1 MALATVTGSLKDV
14 GLVSLGN
21 RASEL
26 LFEPDL
32 DVVTA
37 GSGTLIPQEP
47 IRVVPASDGS
57 FSVDLHPSEETNPF
71 TPYKLTIN
79 WQSWGVTRTVSPNWR
94 IFVPTGGGAIASMIA
109 DVTPAKVITKGDKG
123 DNGNVLQQAA
133 IDALVAKDVTLVAA
147 DTALGVRIDS
157 ADTKNAAQDGRLTS
171 IETKNTAQDGR
182 LDGVEAKNATQD
194 GRLTVNEAKNAEQ
207 DARLIDPLTGLSR
220 ALGNQS
226 WLGDVVRVFLSPGSR
241 VIGGITEKNRLRMY
255 KGFEFSARDW
265 INYSPSRRVS
275 STTIDP
281 SRRRAENEIDQRG
294 NVPQWILDRWK
305 ARMAGGTKTTVTVKP
320 DGTGNYLTPKA
331 ANAAFTVSTGSTCEI
346 VVYPGVYTD
355 TEWTVKE
362 GVTIRGTDRDKCILR
377 GSNVDSATDAV
388 IDNTSTLWLQK
399 TARLENLTITMRN
412 GRYPVH
418 AEAFGGA
425 PDARHD
431 IVNCRLEHFGN
442 DGAKAWRDANPG
454 SGLLSSTVWASDRA
468 WGYGSSSGIYQR
480 FENVTFV
487 SRIDGWYVHDNA
499 DFSKPINHDLINC
512 RILTRSADGQILI
525 QPLGSGHSSRVNING
540 SEVSVNRIRETDTGW
555 ATTLPNQPADRSQI
569 KVTISGT
576 TPIGFTT
583 GARGKALKIESAST
597 GTVSTVRVSGTGAD
611 RLFGVST
618 ERDGGGGLKGYAFG
632 QFDIS
637 GLLVGQL
644 NNTTVNNT
652 LGRRLGDLTAGSLT
666 LTVTIDGG
674 TPVSIVLNADY
685 TAATNASILATINAA
700 LGSAGTA
707 SEYAVAQG
715 ENYASFP
722 DRQVSATNTGATGI
736 GRFQAVAKDAAGGV
750 KIMGTASPV
759 GDFLGIAL
767 EAIPPGKQG
776 RILRSGTMQSTDQV
790 PGIEGTSVAAGAAV
804 YHSDTTAGAFA
815 TTGTRQAMT
824 GYITGFA
831 RFNGG
836 N

>member
-1 MALATVTGSLKDV
+1 VTVPFFAPKETPHMAIETTPLGFQKPDGTDPLNNGDNVISTNAQKAEDRIQEDRGRLAKIESGYIPAWKADTDYTAGE
-14 GLVSLGN
+14 
-21 RASEL
+21 RAIA
-26 LFEPDL
+26 PNG
-32 DVVTA
+32 DVV
-37 GSGTLIPQEP
+37 S
-47 IRVVPASDGS
+47 
-57 FSVDLHPSEETNPF
+57 
-71 TPYKLTIN
+71 
-79 WQSWGVTRTVSPNWR
+79 
-94 IFVPTGGGAIASMIA
+94 
-109 DVTPAKVITKGDKG
+109 AKVNFTSGASYS
-123 DNGNVLQQAA
+123 AA
-133 IDALVAKDVTLVAA
+133 NW
-147 DTALGVRIDS
+147 
-157 ADTKNAAQDGRLTS
+157 NASAQDGRIGAT
-171 IETKNTAQDGR
+171 ETKNTAQDGR
-182 LDGVEAKNATQD
+182 MDGI
-194 GRLTVNEAKNAEQ
+194 
-207 DARLIDPLTGLSR
+207 DARLIAPLTGLRKS
-220 ALGNQS
+220 LGNAS
-226 WLGDVVRVFLSPGSR
+226 WLGDLVRVFLGPGSR
-241 VIGGITEKNRLRMY
+241 VIGGITEKNRLRFY
-255 KGFEFSARDW
+255 KGFEFSARDGVS
-265 INYSPSRRVS
+265 YSLSRRISRV
-275 STTIDP
+275 TIDVN
-281 SRRRAENEIDQRG
+281 RRRAENEIDQRG
-294 NVPQWILDRWK
+294 NVPQWVLNRWK
-305 ARMAGGTKTTVTVKP
+305 ARMAGGATSTFTVKP
-320 DGTGNYLTPKA
+320 DGTGTHLTPMA
-331 ANAAFTVSTGSTCEI
+331 ANAAFTEGIGNTCLI
-346 VVYPGVYTD
+346 IVYPGVYTD

-388 IDNTSTLWLQK
+388 IDNTSTVWLQK

-442 DGAKAWRDANPG
+442 DDAKAWRDANPG

-499 DFSKPINHDLINC
+499 DFAKPISHDLINC
-512 RILTRSADGQILI
+512 RILTRSTDGQILI
-525 QPLGSGHSSRVNING
+525 QPLGGGQSSRVNING
-540 SEVSVNRIRETDTGW
+540 SEVNVNRVRETDTGW

-569 KVTISGT
+569 RVTVTGT
-576 TPIGFTT
+576 APIGFTT
-583 GARGKALKIESAST
+583 GVRGKALRIESAST
-597 GTVSTVRVSGTGAD
+597 GAVSTVRVSGTAAQA
-611 RLFGVST
+611 LFGVST

-652 LGRRLGDLTAGSLT
+652 IGRRLGNLTAGSLT

-674 TPVSIVLNADY
+674 APVNIVLNADY
-685 TAATNASILATINAA
+685 TAMTNTDILTVINTA

-715 ENYASFP
+715 ENYPSFP
-722 DRQVSATNTGATGI
+722 DRQMTMTNTGAVGI
-736 GRFQAVAKDAAGGV
+736 GRFQAVAKDAAGGS

-759 GDFLGIAL
+759 TDFIGIAL

-790 PGIEGTSVAAGAAV
+790 PGLEGVTIAAGAAV
-804 YHSDTTAGAFA
+804 YHSDTVAGKFA

-824 GYITGFA
+824 GHISGFA